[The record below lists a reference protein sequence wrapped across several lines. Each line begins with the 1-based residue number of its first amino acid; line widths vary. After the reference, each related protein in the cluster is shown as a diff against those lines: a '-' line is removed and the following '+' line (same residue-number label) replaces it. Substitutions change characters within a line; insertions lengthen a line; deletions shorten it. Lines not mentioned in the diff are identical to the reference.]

1 MGNYKEHNVNVK
13 KYIDSYSATS
23 GTVPQVIDRLLTDL
37 KDMNYPKEEIEEII
51 LSMDEALT
59 NAIQETIRKEHN
71 LNIPYDP
78 DMREITVMYIV
89 MPDEFEAVIID
100 HGKGLDLQESIKKTP
115 DKHSLDYFEQITRY
129 SFDKELGLHV
139 RVNGQQISLK
149 GIGAGLKIMCAF
161 MDSITIDLI
170 DKEKIVSDT
179 VTPVTD
185 GTILT
190 MRRKRRY

>member
-1 MGNYKEHNVNVK
+1 MSYSNNNNDVK
-13 KYIDSYSATS
+13 KYIDSYNATS
-23 GTVPQVIDRLLTDL
+23 QTVPMVIDRLLTDL
-37 KDMNYPKEEIEEII
+37 NEMQYPKEEIEEII

-71 LNIPYDP
+71 LNISYDP
-78 DMREITVMYIV
+78 EMREITVMYIV
-89 MPDEFEAVIID
+89 SKDEFEAVIID
-100 HGKGLDLQESIKKTP
+100 HGKGFNFNESIKKTP
-115 DKHSLDYFEQITRY
+115 DKTSFDYFEQITRY
-129 SFDKELGLHV
+129 SSEKESGLHI

-149 GIGAGLKIMCAF
+149 GIGAGLKIICAF
-161 MDSITIDLI
+161 MDSINIDLI

-179 VTPVTD
+179 VSPLTD

>member
-1 MGNYKEHNVNVK
+1 MSYCNDNNNVK
-13 KYIDSYSATS
+13 KYIDSYSAIS
-23 GTVPQVIDRLLTDL
+23 QTVPQVIDRLLSDL
-37 KDMNYPKEEIEEII
+37 KEMNYPKEEIEEII

-71 LNIPYDP
+71 FNIAYDP

-89 MPDEFEAVIID
+89 SNDEFEAVIID
-100 HGKGLDLQESIKKTP
+100 HGKGFNFQESIKKTP
-115 DKHSLDYFEQITRY
+115 DKNSFDYFEQITRY
-129 SFDKELGLHV
+129 SCEKESGLHV
-139 RVNGQQISLK
+139 RINGQQISLK

-179 VTPVTD
+179 VTPLTD

>member
-1 MGNYKEHNVNVK
+1 MSYCNDNNNVK
-13 KYIDSYSATS
+13 KYIDSYNATS
-23 GTVPQVIDRLLTDL
+23 QTVPQVIDRLLNDL
-37 KDMNYPKEEIEEII
+37 NQMHYPKEEIEEII

-71 LNIPYDP
+71 FNIAYDP

-89 MPDEFEAVIID
+89 SKDEFEAVIID
-100 HGKGLDLQESIKKTP
+100 HGKGFDFQESIKKTP
-115 DKHSLDYFEQITRY
+115 DKNSFNYFEQITRY
-129 SFDKELGLHV
+129 SCEEESGLHV
-139 RVNGQQISLK
+139 RINGQQISLK

-179 VTPVTD
+179 VTPLTD

-190 MRRKRRY
+190 MRRRRRY